1 MIWTFIQD
9 SSIEQWINSTIK
21 GVTMS
26 VFTNKTITNA
36 GMNLIAQGMAGGSI
50 TFKNILLGSGT
61 FTGQDLANQTALVK
75 VENTLPITG
84 VNRNGSTVSLTTT
97 LTPQQIQSDYAWSEL
112 GVIAEGE
119 TGGEILYLYGHTT
132 QTSIIS
138 RSGLDEK
145 IIQVTLLVSN
155 VQNVTA
161 TIDNSLVYLTQAE
174 LDNHNEG
181 EDSHADIRQELAR
194 LNEQMAAIDISWDSI
209 NGKPSTFP
217 PSPHNHSMDDVS
229 YGNSLWASVDLN
241 TYTQTGAWYIS
252 SDSGHTNAP
261 SGFKYFTLVVEKYGN
276 SDGSYIRQTVQDA
289 VNHTQYTRTWRGAN
303 NGWGAWKSVD
313 ADTLDGKHASDFPL
327 KSQGIGGNAPIWN
340 GSNLNDIPIGTYTT
354 LSSGVPVNGEYFLV
368 TTIYNDTG
376 KIKEQYALRQGNG
389 ERYFRFYNSTSW
401 SAWKNLDDYAPSH
414 KSANGYWG
422 ICPVK
427 GNDTGWI
434 RTPSL
439 GLLPYA
445 SGGNNGSLGT
455 SSWKFK
461 EIHGVNIFANG
472 VNLGTEVANLKSSMS
487 GKMYMP
493 QGSAKITFSNPP
505 SRKGDIYLG
514 KMTCKYGGYIAVR
527 ATFLDKV
534 SHVTGHVK
542 VRTLRATGS
551 NSESTF
557 DTATLTAFNIAPGAT
572 LDYTVGAS
580 SYKNVAYTTADNVST
595 TETYVIK
602 VEAGQILQFGA
613 FGINTG
619 ESVIT
624 NIQIIYEEV
633 AL

>member
-1 MIWTFIQD
+1 
-9 SSIEQWINSTIK
+9 
-21 GVTMS
+21 MS

-61 FTGQDLANQTALVK
+61 FTGQDLANQTALIK

-138 RSGLDEK
+138 RNGLDEK

-161 TIDNSLVYLTQAE
+161 TIDSSLVYLTQAE

-194 LNEQMAAIDISWDSI
+194 LNEQMAAIDISWDSV
-209 NGKPSTFP
+209 NGKPSTFQ
-217 PSPHNHSMDDVS
+217 PSPHTHSQMDLADK
-229 YGNSLWASVDLN
+229 YIDGRGTGNKPPSFYKGKGHYLELVNGSEVALSAFPNSCKLETICAWHD
-241 TYTQTGAWYIS
+241 TTGGVRQRIS
-252 SDSGHTNAP
+252 P
-261 SGFKYFTLVVEKYGN
+261 SGTNVTYHRYSTNDTTWSGWVRSNDGGN
-276 SDGSYIRQTVQDA
+276 
-289 VNHTQYTRTWRGAN
+289 
-303 NGWGAWKSVD
+303 
-313 ADTLDGKHASDFPL
+313 ADTVDGKHASEFASATGVNNNL
-327 KSQGIGGNAPIWN
+327 KLGQYVKFYDYDDGGSDTTMKQAYLRDGVWYTSFSDVRLG
-340 GSNLNDIPIGTYTT
+340 GSNLNIGYEINS
-354 LSSGVPVNGEYFLV
+354 L
-368 TTIYNDTG
+368 
-376 KIKEQYALRQGNG
+376 KALA
-389 ERYFRFYNSTSW
+389 NS
-401 SAWKNLDDYAPSH
+401 A
-414 KSANGYWG
+414 
-422 ICPVK
+422 
-427 GNDTGWI
+427 
-434 RTPSL
+434 
-439 GLLPYA
+439 
-445 SGGNNGSLGT
+445 
-455 SSWKFK
+455 
-461 EIHGVNIFANG
+461 
-472 VNLGTEVANLKSSMS
+472 

-493 QGSAKITFSNPP
+493 QGSAKITFPNPP

-572 LDYTVGAS
+572 LDYNVGAS
-580 SYKNVAYTTADNVST
+580 SYKNVAYTSANNVST